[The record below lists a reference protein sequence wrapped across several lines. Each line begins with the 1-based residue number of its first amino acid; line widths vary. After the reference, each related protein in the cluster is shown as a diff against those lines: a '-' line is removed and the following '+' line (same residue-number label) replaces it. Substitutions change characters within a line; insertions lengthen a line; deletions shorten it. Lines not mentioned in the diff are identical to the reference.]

1 MISCCGKRT
10 CVFFFILFSRIALG
24 ADVTYSPTPRATM
37 EWIELY
43 PSQLESKCAAV
54 QRQKSSKCN
63 KLKRMQSEIDEN
75 EMMIDDAPKLHISKS
90 SFLWSL
96 TRRGDG
102 RILLRACES
111 GVGFCNDITIKRV

>member
-10 CVFFFILFSRIALG
+10 CVFFFILFSRITLG

-43 PSQLESKCAAV
+43 PFQLESKCAVV

-75 EMMIDDAPKLHISKS
+75 EMMIDDAPRLHISK
-90 SFLWSL
+90 
-96 TRRGDG
+96 
-102 RILLRACES
+102 
-111 GVGFCNDITIKRV
+111 